1 MAGIRCRR
9 TRAEAT
15 VVVAALSADLDQT
28 RGWNSIWNWSRGY
41 ACAICKSLWKRA
53 CEVMMGMEVGV
64 GVGMLCGC
72 RPGGRE
78 DRQRLHLNLP
88 SIALSCEF

>member
-1 MAGIRCRR
+1 MGS

-28 RGWNSIWNWSRGY
+28 RGWYWNWSRGY
-41 ACAICKSLWKRA
+41 ACAICKSLWMRA
-53 CEVMMGMEVGV
+53 CEVVMGLGLGV
-64 GVGMLCGC
+64 GLLC
-72 RPGGRE
+72 GGRE
-78 DRQRLHLNLP
+78 DKQRLHLNLP